1 MQIQEALKFIAMV
14 STDHFIG
21 DIGQPLHVEA
31 VALGGNQIS
40 VTCGGSKIVLLLLSD
55 TPAGLG
61 LGYYQQAPRR
71 TVQQLG
77 YNMGKRARFAVA
89 CASTDL
95 LFPDASELTFVYII
109 AQTRLLP
116 PSPPH
121 IPAFMSSIPRTQTGE
136 YNSLAA
142 SWLSCTSTTEPL
154 IARRSGSIEDDIA
167 TILRRVDDD
176 GDIEPLQCP
185 IVWARDS
192 NSFDCSFVFNFA
204 DKQDLCNSTYSV
216 EAIPI
221 IETQVAK
228 QGLRLAAW
236 LNVLFDGVP
245 LTPSSGIPSPF

>member
-40 VTCGGSKIVLLLLSD
+40 VTCGGSKSNLHSVWDSGIINKLLV
-55 TPAGLG
+55 A
-61 LGYYQQAPRR
+61 Q
-71 TVQQLG
+71 
-77 YNMGKRARFAVA
+77 YNNSVTTW
-89 CASTDL
+89 ASAL
-95 LFPDASELTFVYII
+95 VS
-109 AQTRLLP
+109 RL
-116 PSPPH
+116 
-121 IPAFMSSIPRTQTGE
+121 RTGE